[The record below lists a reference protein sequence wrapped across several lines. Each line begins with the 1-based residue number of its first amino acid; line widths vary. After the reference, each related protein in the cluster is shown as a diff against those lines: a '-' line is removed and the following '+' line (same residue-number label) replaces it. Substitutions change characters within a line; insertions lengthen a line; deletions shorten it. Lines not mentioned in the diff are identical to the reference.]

1 MLKSIFISAF
11 FFCFNISV
19 FATENDYAVSKIPPA
34 LLEKA
39 SAIKRYEYV
48 EYEIKDIG
56 SATYYYRKAVTILNE
71 NGDKHAGWA
80 EGYDKFSK
88 ITYIEAT
95 LYDADGQKLRVLKQ
109 SDIGDYSNSGD
120 ASLADDNRLKR
131 HNFYYKVYPYTVEYI
146 VEISRN
152 ELLFMPSW
160 MPVDDEDF
168 AVEKSVFRIKCPAD
182 YKIRYKCYQT
192 DEPIITD
199 EAKKKVYTWGIK
211 NYGSI
216 PDEFASPPWQKIT
229 PTVIVGATDFKIGD
243 FKGNMNDW
251 VGFGKFVYS
260 LKKDKDKLPSDIAA
274 AVHNIA
280 DKIPDTRKK
289 IEALYT
295 YMQQNTRYISIQLG
309 IGGWQPFDAAYVA
322 QKKYGDCKALTNY
335 MYALLNEAGIRSV
348 YTLIKAGD
356 YARYMHEEF
365 PAQQF
370 NHVILSVPLTKDT
383 MWLECTSQTLQ
394 AGYLSSFT
402 CNRFA
407 LMVDQDGGHLV
418 RTPSYSSKDNQQVR
432 KINASID
439 EAGKLKADVVT
450 NYSGTQ
456 QDDLFSLINS
466 KTKKEQLE
474 VLKKVIDLPNYDI
487 SSFNYTPLKTV
498 IPSIIEK
505 ISLVAESYAQ
515 VSGKRIFVQPNLL
528 SKSRFRPK
536 EGERKFDLDLQADFR
551 DIDTVEINI
560 PSGYTIEA
568 MPQPSSFKNKFGEYK
583 VNFKVDG
590 NKIVFTRFYEKRA
603 GQFPKSDYP
612 ELVKMYNDVYKA
624 DRGKL
629 VLVKK
634 EG

>member
-11 FFCFNISV
+11 FFCFTVSV

-34 LLEKA
+34 LLEKS

-48 EYEIKDIG
+48 EYEIKDMG
-56 SATYYYRKAVTILNE
+56 NAVYYYKKAVTILNE
-71 NGDKHAGWA
+71 TGEKHAGWA
-80 EGYDKFSK
+80 EGYNKFSK

-95 LYDADGQKLRVLKQ
+95 LYDADGKKIRELKQ
-109 SDIGDYSNSGD
+109 SDVGDYSNGD
-120 ASLADDNRLKR
+120 GSLADDARVKS
-131 HNFYYKVYPYTVEYI
+131 HNFYYKVYPYTVEYV
-146 VEISRN
+146 VEIN
-152 ELLFMPSW
+152 KNQLLFMPSW
-160 MPVDDEDF
+160 IPVEDEDF
-168 AVEKSVFRIKCPAD
+168 AVEKSVFRIKCPED

-192 DEPIITD
+192 NEPLITN
-199 EAKKKVYTWGIK
+199 ESKKKVYSWTI
-211 NYGSI
+211 NNFNSI

-229 PTVIVGATDFKIGD
+229 PTVIVGASDFKIGD

-251 VGFGKFVYS
+251 VSLGKFVYE
-260 LKKDKDKLPSDIAA
+260 LKKDRDKLPPDIIS

-289 IEALYT
+289 IDALYT

-309 IGGWQPFDAAYVA
+309 IGGWQPFDAASVA

-335 MYALLNEAGIRSV
+335 MYALLKEAGIRSV
-348 YTLIKAGD
+348 YSLIKAGE
-356 YARYMHEEF
+356 YAWYMHEEF
-365 PAQQF
+365 PSSQF
-370 NHVILSVPLTKDT
+370 NHVILSVPLEKDT
-383 MWLECTSQTLQ
+383 LWLECTDQTLQ
-394 AGYLSSFT
+394 AGYLSGFT

-418 RTPSYSSKDNQQVR
+418 RTPNYTAKDNQQIR
-432 KINASID
+432 KIDALLD
-439 EAGKLKADVVT
+439 ETGKLKAESVT
-450 NYSGTQ
+450 LFSGTQ
-456 QDDLFSLINS
+456 QDDLFNLIHS

-487 SSFNYTPLKTV
+487 SSFEYTPLKTD
-498 IPSIIEK
+498 IPSILEK
-505 ISLVAESYAQ
+505 ISLIAENYAQ
-515 VSGKRIFVQPNLL
+515 VSGKRMFIQPNLL
-528 SKSRFRPK
+528 SRSSFRPK
-536 EGERKFDLDLQADFR
+536 EGERQFDINLQSEFR
-551 DIDTVEINI
+551 DIDTIEITI
-560 PSGYTIEA
+560 PAGYGIEA
-568 MPQPSSFKNKFGEYK
+568 MPQSTSFKNKFGEYK

-590 NKIVFTRFYEKRA
+590 NKIIFTRFYERRA